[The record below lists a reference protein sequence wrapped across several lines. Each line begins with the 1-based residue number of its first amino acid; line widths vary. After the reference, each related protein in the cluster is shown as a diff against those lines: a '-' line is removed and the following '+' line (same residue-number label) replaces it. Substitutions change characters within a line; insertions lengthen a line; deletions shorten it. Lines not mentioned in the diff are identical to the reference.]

1 METLKLDNNSSK
13 QGILTMKGGRLTF
26 IHHAEQKGSGFCLYY
41 LGRANEKDGM
51 TTLPMIKEIT
61 EARKSTGK
69 WKDDP
74 AIHHTANYEMI
85 TIPTDSILF
94 I

>member
-51 TTLPMIKEIT
+51 TTLP
-61 EARKSTGK
+61 RGNGK
-69 WKDDP
+69 
-74 AIHHTANYEMI
+74 
-85 TIPTDSILF
+85 TIQPFTTRPTMK
-94 I
+94 